1 MAITVAPYAGAM
13 KRLLS
18 GVDWEASTIK
28 LALLA
33 TGYVF
38 DAAHAVFT
46 DVSANEITGTNY
58 TAGGQALSGKTAT
71 PDGTGGVTL
80 TADDVVFAGL
90 TAANVAHAV
99 LYVSGD
105 VGGLT
110 DPLLAHIDC
119 SANTVD
125 VEAEDFP
132 VKWRSAI
139 FVIAVK

>member
-13 KRLLS
+13 KHLLS
-18 GVDWEASTIK
+18 CVDWEADTVK
-28 LALLA
+28 LALLG
-33 TGYVF
+33 TGYAF
-38 DAAHAVFT
+38 DAGHSVFA

-58 TAGGQALSGKTAT
+58 TAGGQALSGKAAT
-71 PDGTGGVTL
+71 PDGAGGVTL

-90 TAANVAHAV
+90 TATDVAHAV

-105 VGGLT
+105 VAGLT

-125 VEAEDFP
+125 VAAEDFP

-139 FVIAVK
+139 FVIAAQ